1 MLMLMVNVKIKPGMR
16 EEFLAVIR
24 EDAESTTAK
33 EPGNFG
39 FTVIQN
45 NEDPDS
51 FFFLEVYKDEAA
63 LEEHRKQPHFLKYRE
78 STANIY
84 EGDPVR
90 AFGRNVFP
98 EDSFWTD

>member
-16 EEFLAVIR
+16 DEFLAVIR

-33 EPGNFG
+33 EDGNFG
-39 FTVIQN
+39 FTVVQN

-63 LEEHRKQPHFLKYRE
+63 LEEHRKQLHFLKYRE
-78 STANIY
+78 ATANIY
-84 EGDPVR
+84 EGEPVR
-90 AFGRNVFP
+90 AFGTNVFP
-98 EDSFWTD
+98 ADASFTG